1 MRVVADTHAILWWR
15 GDPARLSSA
24 ALRALER
31 ADPVLLSPISIW
43 EVSTLIRLGR
53 VRLDRDLLDWLA
65 DLASE
70 GIALADLTPRAAV
83 DAGSW
88 SPEEFPGDPADR
100 LIYATARDLRA
111 PLVSKD
117 EKMHRV
123 AAARGDV
130 RVIW

>member
-15 GDPARLSSA
+15 GDPARLSST

-53 VRLDRDLLDWLA
+53 VRLDRDLVEWLA

>member
-53 VRLDRDLLDWLA
+53 IRLDRDLLDWVT
-65 DLASE
+65 DLAGE
-70 GIALADLTPRAAV
+70 GIALADLTPRAAA
-83 DAGSW
+83 DAGAW
-88 SPEEFPGDPADR
+88 SPEGFPGDPADR

-117 EKMHRV
+117 ERMHSV